1 MTDRGV
7 TWLKD
12 EKRVIT
18 LDGFEHDLM
27 INGINEFR
35 NMLIEKE
42 MPTEDVDKLLLK
54 VLDAPLLKRRRFDRE
69 DR

>member
-1 MTDRGV
+1 MR
-7 TWLKD
+7 K

-18 LDGFEHDLM
+18 VDDFEHNLM

-35 NMLIEKE
+35 NMLIEKD
-42 MPTEDVDKLLLK
+42 MPIEDVDNLLRKLI
-54 VLDAPLLKRRRFDRE
+54 DAPLLRKRRFERE

>member
-1 MTDRGV
+1 MR
-7 TWLKD
+7 K

-18 LDGFEHDLM
+18 VDTFEHDLM

-35 NMLIEKE
+35 NMLLEKD
-42 MPTEDVDKLLLK
+42 MPIEDVDVLLRK
-54 VLDAPLLKRRRFDRE
+54 ILDAPPQKKRRFERE

>member
-1 MTDRGV
+1 MGE
-7 TWLKD
+7 

-18 LDGFEHDLM
+18 VDSFQHDLM

-35 NMLIEKE
+35 NMLIEQE
-42 MPTEDVDKLLLK
+42 MPIEDVDELLK
-54 VLDAPLLKRRRFDRE
+54 KILDAPLLRKRRFDRE

>member
-1 MTDRGV
+1 MRE
-7 TWLKD
+7 

-18 LDGFEHDLM
+18 VDPFEHDLL

-35 NMLIEKE
+35 NSLLKE
-42 MPTEDVDKLLLK
+42 EQPTEDVDELLMK
-54 VLDAPLLKRRRFDRE
+54 ILDAPPRKKRRFDRE

>member
-1 MTDRGV
+1 MRCSCMRE
-7 TWLKD
+7 

-18 LDGFEHDLM
+18 VNDFEHNLM

-35 NMLIEKE
+35 NMLIEKD
-42 MPTEDVDKLLLK
+42 MPIEDVDNLLRK
-54 VLDAPLLKRRRFDRE
+54 IIDAPLLRKRRFERE

>member
-1 MTDRGV
+1 MR
-7 TWLKD
+7 K

-18 LDGFEHDLM
+18 VDDFEHNLL

-35 NMLIEKE
+35 NMLIEKD
-42 MPTEDVDKLLLK
+42 MPTEDVDNLLRKLI
-54 VLDAPLLKRRRFDRE
+54 DAPLLRKRRFDRE

>member
-1 MTDRGV
+1 MRE
-7 TWLKD
+7 

-18 LDGFEHDLM
+18 VDTFEHDLM

-35 NMLIEKE
+35 NMLLEKD
-42 MPTEDVDKLLLK
+42 MPIEDVDVLLRK
-54 VLDAPLLKRRRFDRE
+54 ILDAPPQKKRRFERE

>member
-1 MTDRGV
+1 MR
-7 TWLKD
+7 K

-18 LDGFEHDLM
+18 VDDFEHNLM

-35 NMLIEKE
+35 NMLIEKD
-42 MPTEDVDKLLLK
+42 MPIEDVDNLLRKLI
-54 VLDAPLLKRRRFDRE
+54 DAPLLKKRRFERE